1 MRLTE
6 IRLIIRA
13 EVAELKLVSL
23 LCQEELEFIV
33 LQTAVKWVE

>member
-1 MRLTE
+1 MRLAE
-6 IRLIIRA
+6 IRLIIRV

-23 LCQEELEFIV
+23 LCREALEFIM